1 MDLTREVKQRVLNEE
16 MDQVGI
22 TSADS
27 LKDAPEGR
35 RPTDILPTA
44 SSVIVAAVH
53 VLDSVYDL
61 PYARYEY
68 TNQFFIL
75 NSMLNSMAFKVS
87 RYLESEGYRAL
98 PIPAAYPRVNKEI
111 FGILSHRHAAVQAGL
126 GEMALNNL
134 LTTPQFGSR
143 IRLVSIVTEAPLEAA
158 PPFEENLC
166 LEKRTECEL
175 ACVRNCPVQ
184 AISEDGMIDKAK
196 CLHYQEQ
203 IMPWS
208 AVELRCGVCVAS
220 CPIGERTWKI
230 PAGSRSQRVTEMK
243 EVWTGA
249 QW

>member
-1 MDLTREVKQRVLNEE
+1 MDLTQEVKDRALEEE
-16 MDQVGI
+16 MDLVGI
-22 TSADS
+22 TPVQR
-27 LKDAPEGR
+27 LRGAPEGR

-44 SSVIVAAVH
+44 NSIIVAAVH

-61 PYARYEY
+61 PYTRYEY

-87 RYLESEGYRAL
+87 RYLESQGYRTL

-111 FGILSHRHAAVQAGL
+111 FGILSHRHAAVHAGL

-143 IRLVSIVTEAPLEAA
+143 IRLVSIVTEAPLEAD

-166 LEKRTECEL
+166 LEKRRECKL

-184 AISEDGMIDKAK
+184 AISEEGMIDKAK

-230 PAGSRSQRVTEMK
+230 PAASRSQKVAEMK
-243 EVWTGA
+243 KVWTGA

>member
-1 MDLTREVKQRVLNEE
+1 MDLTQEVKQRVLNEE
-16 MDQVGI
+16 MDLVGI
-22 TSADS
+22 TPAKR

-44 SSVIVAAVH
+44 TSIIVAAVH

-61 PYARYEY
+61 PYTRYEY

-87 RYLESEGYRAL
+87 RYLESQGYRTL

-111 FGILSHRHAAVQAGL
+111 FGILSHRHAAVHAGL

-143 IRLVSIVTEAPLEAA
+143 IRLVSIVTEAPLEAD

-166 LEKRTECEL
+166 LEKRRECDL

-184 AISEDGMIDKAK
+184 AISEEGMIDKAK

-230 PAGSRSQRVTEMK
+230 PAGSRSQKVTEMK

-249 QW
+249 KW